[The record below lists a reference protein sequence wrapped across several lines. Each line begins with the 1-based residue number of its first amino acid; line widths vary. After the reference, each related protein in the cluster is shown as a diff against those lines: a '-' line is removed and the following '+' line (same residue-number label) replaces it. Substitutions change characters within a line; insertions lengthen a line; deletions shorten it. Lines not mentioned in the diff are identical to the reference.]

1 MGVLLLYLA
10 VVFGAVIGLTLG
22 LLGAGGSILAVPA
35 LVYGVGQ
42 PLQTAIPTSLAV
54 VALSSL
60 GGLVPR
66 GRRTSVQWPV
76 ALVFGVAG
84 TPAAFGGTALGRL
97 FPQRWLLL
105 AFAALMVVVAVRM
118 LRGGENRAGA
128 CRTQG
133 GGVNWRTCLPKALAA
148 GTVVGLLTGLFGVG
162 GGFVIVPAL
171 SLLLGLG
178 AQQAVATSLVVV
190 LINSVAG
197 LVAHA
202 SAAGELDFTVLLL
215 FAGASLLVS
224 IVAARLSTTLNPA
237 TVRRWFAYVVFAVA
251 VFVAVAAIVNPAA
264 LG

>member
-1 MGVLLLYLA
+1 MFLA
-10 VVFGAVIGLTLG
+10 AVFGAAIGLALG

-60 GGLVPR
+60 GGLLPR
-66 GRRTSVQWPV
+66 ERRTAVRWPV
-76 ALVFGVAG
+76 ALVFGGAG
-84 TPAAFGGTALGRL
+84 TPAAFGGATLARL
-97 FPQRWLLL
+97 FSQRWLLL

-118 LRGGENRAGA
+118 LRGGENHASACRAGD
-128 CRTQG
+128 G
-133 GGVNWRTCLPKALAA
+133 SVNWRSCLPKSVLAGA
-148 GTVVGLLTGLFGVG
+148 AVGVLTGLFGVG

-171 SLLLGLG
+171 SLLLGLA
-178 AQQAVATSLVVV
+178 AQEAVATSLVVV

-202 SAAGELDFTVLLL
+202 GAAGGIDYPVLLA
-215 FAGASLLVS
+215 FAGVSLVVS
-224 IVAARLSTTLNPA
+224 TVAARVSTKLDSS
-237 TVRRWFAYVVFAVA
+237 TVHRGFAYVVLAVA
-251 VFVAVAAIVNPAA
+251 VFVAVAAIVDPSA

>member
-1 MGVLLLYLA
+1 MYLA
-10 VVFGAVIGLTLG
+10 VVFGAVIGLSLG

-66 GRRTSVQWPV
+66 GRRTAVQWPI
-76 ALVFGVAG
+76 ALVFGAAG
-84 TPAAFGGTALGRL
+84 TPAAFAGAALGKL

-105 AFAALMVVVAVRM
+105 AFAVLMVVVAVRM
-118 LRGGENRAGA
+118 LRGGESRSGA
-128 CRTQG
+128 CRTRD
-133 GGVNWRTCLPKALAA
+133 GGVHWRSCLPKSLAA
-148 GTVVGLLTGLFGVG
+148 GAAVGLLTGLFGVG

-171 SLLLGLG
+171 TLLLGLE
-178 AQQAVATSLVVV
+178 AQQAVATSLLVV
-190 LINSVAG
+190 LINSIAG

-202 SAAGELDFTVLLL
+202 GATGGLDYTVLLL
-215 FAGASLLVS
+215 FAGASMIVS
-224 IVAARLSTTLNPA
+224 MAAARMATKLPTA
-237 TVRRWFAYVVFAVA
+237 TVRRWFAYVVLAVA
-251 VFVAVAAIVNPAA
+251 VFVAAAAVVNPSA

>member
-1 MGVLLLYLA
+1 MYLA
-10 VVFGAVIGLTLG
+10 VVFGAVVGLALG

-54 VALSSL
+54 VALASL
-60 GGLVPR
+60 GALVPR
-66 GRRTSVQWPV
+66 ERRTAVEWPV
-76 ALVFGVAG
+76 ALVFGAAG
-84 TPAAFGGTALGRL
+84 IPAAFAGAALGRL

-105 AFAALMVVVAVRM
+105 AFAGLMVIVAVRM
-118 LRGGENRAGA
+118 LRGGENHTGA
-128 CRTQG
+128 CRTKE
-133 GGVNWRTCLPKALAA
+133 GGVNWRSCLPKSVAA
-148 GTVVGLLTGLFGVG
+148 GALVGVLTGLFGVG

-171 SLLLGLG
+171 TLLLGLS

-202 SAAGELDFTVLLL
+202 GAADSIDYTVLLL
-215 FAGASLLVS
+215 FAGTSLVVS
-224 IVAARLSTTLNPA
+224 IAGARMSTRLNSS
-237 TVRRWFAYVVFAVA
+237 TVRRWFSYVVLAVA
-251 VFVAVAAIVNPAA
+251 VFVAAAAIVNPSA

>member
-1 MGVLLLYLA
+1 MYLA
-10 VVFGAVIGLTLG
+10 VVFGAVIGLALG

-35 LVYGVGQ
+35 LVYGVGE
-42 PLQTAIPTSLAV
+42 PLQTAIPASLAV

-66 GRRTSVQWPV
+66 ERRTAVRWPV
-76 ALVFGVAG
+76 ALVFGAAG
-84 TPAAFGGTALGRL
+84 TPATFGGAALGNL
-97 FPQRWLLL
+97 FPQRWLLI
-105 AFAALMVVVAVRM
+105 AFAALMGVVAVRM
-118 LRGGENRAGA
+118 LRGGENHADA
-128 CRTQG
+128 CRTREG
-133 GGVNWRTCLPKALAA
+133 RIDWRTCLPKSVLAGA
-148 GTVVGLLTGLFGVG
+148 AVGVLTGLFGVG

-171 SLLLGLG
+171 TLLLGLG

-202 SAAGELDFTVLLL
+202 DAAAGIDYPVLLV
-215 FAGASLLVS
+215 FAGTSLVVS
-224 IVAARLSTTLNPA
+224 VLAARMSTRLNSS

-251 VFVAVAAIVNPAA
+251 VLVAAAAVIDPSA

>member
-1 MGVLLLYLA
+1 MGVSLLLA
-10 VVFGAVIGLTLG
+10 VVFGATIGLVLG

-54 VALSSL
+54 VALSAF

-66 GRRTSVQWPV
+66 GRRSAVQWPV
-76 ALVFGVAG
+76 ALVFGAAG
-84 TPAAFGGTALGRL
+84 IPATFGGAALGRL

-118 LRGGENRAGA
+118 LRGHDNQTGA
-128 CRTQG
+128 CRTRE
-133 GGVNWRTCLPKALAA
+133 GGVNWRSCLPKALAA
-148 GTVVGLLTGLFGVG
+148 GAVVGLLTGLFGVG

-171 SLLLGLG
+171 SLLLGLA

-190 LINSVAG
+190 LINSIAG

-202 SAAGELDFTVLLL
+202 GAAGGIDYTVLLL
-215 FAGASLLVS
+215 FAGASLIVS
-224 IVAARLSTTLNPA
+224 IVAAQLASKLPAA
-237 TVRRWFAYVVFAVA
+237 TVRRWFAYVVLAVA
-251 VFVAVAAIVNPAA
+251 VFVATAAVLNPHA